1 MPENNNFKQS
11 FLEEEDTNT
20 EELESFPLE
29 EDENLAS
36 EDILA
41 QWQIPE
47 FHKHAKTKKWYSYF
61 FLIIGVIIA
70 LSIIG
75 LNITLFKISDQAFA
89 ITFDKGNY
97 LFIIFIILAT
107 ILYLII
113 EKADIKTLDFTITY
127 DGIFIANKF
136 TEFKN
141 LKNFYIIYQPPQT
154 KNLYLQYK
162 NTFRPY
168 LQIPLLDQNPVEIR
182 KILLEFLPED
192 LAKEDIP
199 TREAISGLLKL

>member
-1 MPENNNFKQS
+1 MLENNNLKQS

-107 ILYLII
+107 ILYWTL
-113 EKADIKTLDFTITY
+113 ENSKIKELDFTITY
-127 DGIFIANKF
+127 DGIFLANKF
-136 TEFKN
+136 IDFKD

-168 LQIPLLDQNPVEIR
+168 IQIPLLDQSPVEIR

>member
-1 MPENNNFKQS
+1 MSENNNFKQS
-11 FLEEEDTNT
+11 SLEEEDTNN

-36 EDILA
+36 DDILA

-47 FHKHAKTKKWYSYF
+47 FYKHAKTKKWYWVFAVVIVALLIFCYF
-61 FLIIGVIIA
+61 
-70 LSIIG
+70 
-75 LNITLFKISDQAFA
+75 TQ
-89 ITFDKGNY
+89 NY
-97 LFIIFIILAT
+97 LFAIIIVLIT

-113 EKADIKTLDFTITY
+113 EKTDIKTLDFTITY

-141 LKNFYIIYQPPQT
+141 LKDFYIIYQPPQI

-168 LQIPLLDQNPVEIR
+168 MQIPLLDQNPVEIR

>member
-1 MPENNNFKQS
+1 MAENNNFKQS
-11 FLEEEDTNT
+11 FIEEEDTNN
-20 EELESFPLE
+20 EELENFPLE
-29 EDENLAS
+29 EDENLVS
-36 EDILA
+36 DDILA

-47 FHKHAKTKKWYSYF
+47 FHKHDKTKKWYWAFTVIVLALLIFCYF
-61 FLIIGVIIA
+61 TQNYLFAVIIA
-70 LSIIG
+70 
-75 LNITLFKISDQAFA
+75 
-89 ITFDKGNY
+89 
-97 LFIIFIILAT
+97 LAT

-113 EKADIKTLDFTITY
+113 EKADVKTLDFTITY
-127 DGIFIANKF
+127 DGVFIANKF

-168 LQIPLLDQNPVEIR
+168 IQIPLLNENPVEIR

-192 LAKEDIP
+192 LEKEDIP
-199 TREAISGLLKL
+199 TREALSGLLKL

>member
-192 LAKEDIP
+192 LAKEDVP
-199 TREAISGLLKL
+199 TRKAISGLLKL